1 MQYFGERLKN
11 LRIEN
16 QMTQKEVAER
26 IGLVSGSIS
35 AYEQGKK
42 FPSVEVLIQLCNL
55 FHVSSDYLLGL
66 SDSMDLMKS
75 TLTDR
80 QIILIQQ
87 LIRELE
93 NNT

>member
-75 TLTDR
+75 NLTDR